1 MPNYAALNTQIDA
14 VKAEITSSL
23 AAASYTAQDLVYVA
37 KALETL
43 GNLLGINDIVA
54 ASADAQATLSALVTD
69 ILNGDANATTAK
81 LYVGPA
87 SDDFETSA
95 DLTNALSILRFD
107 NDLEQSSFAQVAF
120 TNADPTSSADIIIY
134 ASNGNDETGWTGLGM
149 TGNDFDDATYGIT
162 GPHDGYIFTA
172 AKAPI
177 VKTISNKG
185 LANNV
190 ATLTTSSAHGFEV
203 GKTVTITGVDSTFN
217 GTYQIATIPSTT
229 TFTYSKTASDVSST
243 AASGSVTMYYG
254 KGNFVI
260 ATGDTGS
267 ENKVIIAAGGYAS
280 GNTQVEITPD
290 VNVHVEIPTP
300 SVSPQ
305 TGAVTVVGGV
315 GIQGDMNIAGDVAIS
330 GTITFAGGGTTVET
344 ENIAVTDPMI
354 FVASDNPSNLVDFAF
369 VGEYN
374 VSGTD
379 KWAAFSKDATDG
391 VWKLASNITAKPTTT
406 INYGQAGLVYDKL
419 FVEQLQVNSDPSAAN
434 EVTPKSYVDVRVQND
449 VVLGIMGF
457 YS

>member
-14 VKAEITSSL
+14 VKSEITSSL
-23 AAASYTAQDLVYVA
+23 SAASYTAQDLVYVA

-43 GNLLGINDIVA
+43 GNLLGINDLVA
-54 ASADAQATLSALVTD
+54 ASADAQTQLNALVTD

-81 LYVGPA
+81 LFVGPD
-87 SDDFETSA
+87 STDFETDA
-95 DLTNALSILRFD
+95 GLTNAIAVLRFD
-107 NDLEQSSFAQVAF
+107 DNTEASSYAQIAF
-120 TNADPTSSADIIIY
+120 TNADATSSGDIIIY
-134 ASNGNDETGWTGLGM
+134 SSNGDDETGWTGLGM
-149 TGNDFDDATYGIT
+149 TGNEFDDATYGIT

-172 AKAPI
+172 AKNPI
-177 VKTISNKG
+177 TKTITNKG
-185 LANNV
+185 LLNNV
-190 ATLTTSSAHGFEV
+190 ATLTTSSAHGYEI
-203 GKTVTITGVDSTFN
+203 GKTVKITGVDSTFN
-217 GTYQIATIPSTT
+217 GTYQIATTPTTT
-229 TFTYSKTASDVSST
+229 TFTYAKTASDVSST
-243 AASGSVTMYYG
+243 SASGSATMYYG

-315 GIQGDMNIAGDVAIS
+315 GIQGDMNIAGDVSIS

-374 VSGTD
+374 VSGSD

-391 VWKLASNITAKPTTT
+391 IWKLSSNITTKPTTS
-406 INYGQAGLVYDKL
+406 INYAQEGLVYDKI
-419 FVEQLQVNSDPSAAN
+419 FVEQLRVNTDPSTAN
-434 EVTPKSYVDVRVQND
+434 EVTPKSYVDVRLQND
-449 VVLGIMGF
+449 LVLGIMGF